1 MAISTATYERVA
13 LEDDDHIWELE
24 NGQLRRKPDMSQEH
38 NDATMELL
46 LQLAA
51 QLDMTRYALRQNMG
65 HLAAAPGHSYVPDV
79 FILPRDYK
87 KPRAAAPTGL
97 ETYTEPMPFLCE
109 VWSPSTGDYDTD
121 AKLPYYQQRG
131 DLEIWRVHPYERT
144 AIAWRR
150 RLDGSY
156 SEETLSGTVT
166 LAAFP
171 EIRVN
176 IDRLFEQ

>member
-1 MAISTATYERVA
+1 MVISTATYERLA

-24 NGQLRRKPDMSQEH
+24 NGQLRRKPDGTQEH
-38 NDATMELL
+38 NEASAELM

-51 QLDMTRYALRQNMG
+51 QLDTTVFTLRLNMG
-65 HLAAAPGHSYVPDV
+65 HLAAQPGHSYVPDV

-87 KPRAAAPTGL
+87 RPRALAPGGL
-97 ETYTEPMPFLCE
+97 ETYTEPAPFLCE

-131 DLEIWRVHPYERT
+131 DLEIWRVHPYDQT
-144 AIAWRR
+144 VTAWRR
-150 RLDGSY
+150 QPDGSY
-156 SEETLSGTVT
+156 AEANLSGTVT

-171 EIRVN
+171 EITVD
-176 IDRLFEQ
+176 IGRLFQA

>member
-38 NDATMELL
+38 NDASTELM
-46 LQLAA
+46 LQLVA
-51 QLDMTRYALRQNMG
+51 QLDTTRFTIRQNMG
-65 HLAAAPGHSYVPDV
+65 HLAAPPGHSYVPDV

-131 DLEIWRVHPYERT
+131 DLEIWRVHPYEQT
-144 AIAWRR
+144 VTAWRR
-150 RLDGSY
+150 QPDGSY
-156 SEETLSGTVT
+156 AEANLAGRVS
-166 LAAFP
+166 LAALP
-171 EIRVN
+171 DIQVDVN
-176 IDRLFEQ
+176 RLFEA